1 MPKKEQVIGNKYHS
15 LTIVE
20 EVPPTYKYTRRFK
33 CLCDCGNYAVI
44 QLSNLKIGHTKSCG
58 CKTKQMVGMANKTHG
73 MSHTTEYKSYRK
85 MIERCF
91 YEKDINY
98 HNYGGRGITVC
109 DRWLE
114 SFDNF
119 FEDMGYKP
127 TLKHSIERENTN
139 GNYEP
144 YNCVWA
150 TKKVQNN
157 NRTDNTR
164 YQYDGLDMTQSQ
176 WAEYLKIPYGK
187 IIDHLKRGVSF
198 EEIVEY
204 VNKNPGKNL
213 RFKPIVRKY
222 YPRKNK

>member
-1 MPKKEQVIGNKYHS
+1 MPKKEYVIGLKYNM
-15 LTIVE
+15 LTILE
-20 EVPPTYKYTRRFK
+20 EVPPTSKYKRRFK
-33 CLCDCGNYAVI
+33 CLCDCGNETII
-44 QLSNLKIGHTKSCG
+44 QLGNLKNGHTKSCG
-58 CKTKQMVGMANKTHG
+58 CQTKKMVSIANTIHG
-73 MSHTTEYKSYRK
+73 MTNTSEYKSYQK
-85 MIERCF
+85 MIERCY
-91 YEKDINY
+91 YEKDISFP
-98 HNYGGRGITVC
+98 NYGGRGITVC
-109 DRWLE
+109 EKWLE

-119 FEDMGYKP
+119 FKDMGYKP
-127 TLKHSIERENTN
+127 SNFHSIERKDPN

-144 YNCVWA
+144 SNCVWA
-150 TKKVQNN
+150 TKKEQNN

-198 EEIVEY
+198 AEIVEY
-204 VNKNPGKNL
+204 VKKNPGKNL